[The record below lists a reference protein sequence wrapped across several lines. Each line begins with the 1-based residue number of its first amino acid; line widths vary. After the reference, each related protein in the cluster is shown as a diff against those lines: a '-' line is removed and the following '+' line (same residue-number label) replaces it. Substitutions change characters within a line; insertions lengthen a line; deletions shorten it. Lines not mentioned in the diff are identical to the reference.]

1 MLALVLVGL
10 LALPASAAP
19 KLDKAAARVA
29 EELLEKFTDKGANV
43 AVLPFQDAT
52 GRPVELGRAFAEAL
66 SRELLK
72 SGKVTVLDRG
82 YISRMLGEMKLGMAG
97 LTDPKTALQVGRFS
111 GAKYQLVGSF
121 SGAGD
126 DVTVDAKLVVTETA
140 TLAAAARA
148 ELRLDADL
156 RKLLEAP
163 AATDPGTALFD
174 EERLETDAVFLER
187 PGKDGCR
194 WIAARADVP
203 AGRDVDEGRA
213 AALALAR
220 RKASALL
227 LGRDPGK
234 APDFSEAAFS
244 GQLEDLLRAT
254 KSSRQAAESVVN
266 EQRKGG
272 RHLLTVEACLKP
284 AKGGGDLR
292 VELMLNQSR
301 FVEGQDARAIVT
313 VNHPAR
319 VYLFSADFSGKVW
332 PVFPVGPAS
341 DNALAPEKPLVFPDE
356 TARGQGVRMRA
367 QLPAGRKT
375 SVEFLRVLAVD
386 GEPGTLLDGR
396 TEWAGVVAALE
407 DAGLAW
413 AEDARV
419 FTVYSR

>member
-1 MLALVLVGL
+1 MRASIL
-10 LALPASAAP
+10 LALLSLPAAAAP
-19 KLDKAAARVA
+19 KVDKAAARLA
-29 EELLEKFTDKGANV
+29 EELMSKFTDKGANV
-43 AVLPFQDAT
+43 AVLPFQDST
-52 GRPVELGRAFAEAL
+52 GRPVELGRSFAESL

-121 SGAGD
+121 SGSGD
-126 DVTVDAKLVVTETA
+126 SVTVEAKLVVTETA

-148 ELRLDADL
+148 ELRLDDDL
-156 RKLLEAP
+156 RRLLASP

-174 EERLETDAVFLER
+174 EERLDSDAVYLER
-187 PGKDGCR
+187 AGVNGCR
-194 WIAARADVP
+194 WVAARADVP
-203 AGRDVDEGRA
+203 AGSDVDSGRA

-227 LGRDPGK
+227 YGRDPGK
-234 APDFSEAAFS
+234 APDFTETAFA
-244 GQLEDLLRAT
+244 GQLETILRGT
-254 KSSRQAAESVVN
+254 KSGRVEAENVVG

-272 RHLLTVEACLKP
+272 RHLLTLEACLKP
-284 AKGGGDLR
+284 AKGGGSLR
-292 VELMLNQSR
+292 VELMLNQTR
-301 FVEGQDARAIVT
+301 FVEAQEARAIVT

-319 VYLFSADFSGKVW
+319 VFLFSADFSGKVW
-332 PVFPVGPAS
+332 QVFPTARS
-341 DNALAPEKPLVFPDE
+341 ADNAAAPGKPLVFPDE
-356 TARGQGVRMRA
+356 TARGAGVRLRA

-386 GEPGTLLDGR
+386 GDPGTMLDGR

-407 DAGLAW
+407 DAGLSW

-419 FTVYSR
+419 FTIYSR